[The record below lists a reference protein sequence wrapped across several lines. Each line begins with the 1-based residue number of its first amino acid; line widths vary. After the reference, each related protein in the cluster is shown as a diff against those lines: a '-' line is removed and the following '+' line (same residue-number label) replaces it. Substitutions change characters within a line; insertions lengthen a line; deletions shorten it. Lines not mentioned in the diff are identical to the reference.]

1 MKKYLLLVAM
11 LLAACGQKDADK
23 SAAENAVA
31 TDENVQYEDVVG
43 LSEQDSGSIVTI
55 KAGQEVEVELKANAT
70 TGYSWQYITYVKDD
84 GIVEEVDERYVA
96 DENPE
101 GMVGVGGKSFYKI
114 KTLKPGEAIIVA
126 NYVRDEDKANVDNI
140 EENDFAVR
148 LEIE

>member
-11 LLAACGQKDADK
+11 LLAACGQKDAEKNADVV
-23 SAAENAVA
+23 AAS
-31 TDENVQYEDVVG
+31 EDIVG
-43 LSEQDSGSIVTI
+43 LSAQDSGAIVTI
-55 KAGQEVEVELKANAT
+55 KAGQEVEVELEANAT

-126 NYVRDEDKANVDNI
+126 NYVRDEDKANIDNI